1 MEGTTHHMGKLL
13 AEEHALKML
22 KVKLET
28 CRRII
33 LTNNHDDFIGMMCF
47 VFVFLPFITLT
58 GGCFATLNSLISDLH
73 SDFGGGGGGLICG
86 GGVYCADG
94 ERAEHSACQAST

>member
-28 CRRII
+28 CGII
-33 LTNNHDDFIGMMCF
+33 LTNNHDDSID
-47 VFVFLPFITLT
+47 
-58 GGCFATLNSLISDLH
+58 LI
-73 SDFGGGGGGLICG
+73 
-86 GGVYCADG
+86 
-94 ERAEHSACQAST
+94 

>member
-33 LTNNHDDFIGMMCF
+33 LTNNHDDFIDMMCF
-47 VFVFLPFITLT
+47 VLFFLLFITLT
-58 GGCFATLNSLISDLH
+58 GGCFAALNSLISDLH
-73 SDFGGGGGGLICG
+73 SDFGGGGGGG
-86 GGVYCADG
+86 
-94 ERAEHSACQAST
+94 